1 MAVLGDRLFL
11 VSSSSEQFL
20 CVCCGRKR
28 LRRVCC
34 TISYVNFVIAAC
46 ASAVTAALG
55 AADDSTAD
63 GGDVDV
69 RGESLLLPLLQ
80 GLLGGGGERLLAGL
94 GAAGADVVADVRR
107 SLGRLRS
114 ALAPPTQHPQ
124 ARALLALAD
133 RLEDALDAAD
143 RLDGCKRRPRRRTRA
158 SRHTV
163 GVTHEELEE
172 ARRLVDRDQ
181 LALGADR
188 RDRKDATPSTDSAAA
203 SSAPS
208 EEPPTPDR
216 RLSVDE
222 ENGYHHEA
230 VAVRQKHAPIAHNA
244 SYEAAPRVSRDA
256 LVVERRAPAPRKPDF
271 FRHSIADAQQQPPP
285 TALPHMERRPSEG
298 KSGIAA
304 IANKF
309 NAQMQKETVPPPI
322 RRAPA
327 SHPHTL
333 TAPTF
338 SPKTTASEELK
349 RAPLYK
355 PLPPTYNFAAPPPP
369 EDFSKP
375 MNRFGSNKRL
385 RMKRANTIDIGR
397 PLAGYRMDS
406 DTDEESGLR
415 PAVPAFEPRTEN
427 DKKFVAFMKKNEANG
442 VVNGHANWSNR
453 FGNIKNTFESRER
466 DERSPSGGSGGAR
479 RTWEPP
485 AAPRAVRK
493 VLGDAN
499 HGADVVKPPWA
510 AERRDAPPPRSFA
523 PPRLQMPPPVPTH
536 LPLPQSP
543 GRHAPH
549 TPPGFPS
556 VCLSPTK
563 PVVVKPFAAKPIPVN
578 QFSHAPMSAFKPP
591 KKITSP
597 TSAPA
602 LVWSPPSVGY
612 PVSPTV
618 EPPPTYPSN
627 SRISA
632 ASPPAAPWNAPEA
645 ERLRR
650 TAGLASKFENRVD
663 NRVAPPPSTPPKFNS
678 GPLPSPTFAAQ
689 QTYAPPPNSGFPVKS
704 IPSQSNLAAPEL
716 VKKLDAPRPAYDPS
730 TQAYRHPLRHA
741 PPSQQ
746 YDSSKQIFDPQK
758 IDAQK
763 LQIEFYEK
771 QIREKMRRD
780 APTHPQKVPAPSQPY
795 TVTDYTPANLVST
808 FVPLHQTPDIEKA
821 RAHKVDYLPDVVMNE
836 TGPYEYGASPTVT
849 ERPTRAY
856 APKTK
861 APSYTQA
868 VSHQNGD
875 VNRAEDGEPAM
886 EHGRVETRVM
896 RGPVRGAATI
906 TAGVRTRNDEARRPA
921 ADSLRGVLDKVAAP
935 RTPVE
940 RRRDSRAQ
948 VPASPLQNG
957 HSPSPHAHATPPSI
971 AMSRSPLAA
980 SRDSLASAES
990 ASSQRSQA
998 SFGSSP
1004 LSRSGSWH
1012 QLAQPAPAP
1021 KAPSPRRVVSRAKSL
1036 HLLAVPKLY
1045 EGGIGREEITEKKRT
1060 VEAYFG
1066 GLNGQSHS
1074 GVVTATSA
1082 SKTHAANIKSRAAR
1096 STPAQGGFA
1105 LGRSRTMPTVSE
1117 LQFLDESNT
1126 DDAFEDLV
1134 SGLA

>member
-1 MAVLGDRLFL
+1 M
-11 VSSSSEQFL
+11 
-20 CVCCGRKR
+20 
-28 LRRVCC
+28 
-34 TISYVNFVIAAC
+34 IAAC

-55 AADDSTAD
+55 AADDTAAD
-63 GGDVDV
+63 TGDVDA

-107 SLGRLRS
+107 SLGRLRA

-133 RLEDALDAAD
+133 RLEDALDSAD
-143 RLDGCKRRPRRRTRA
+143 RLDGCKRRPRRRSRA

-163 GVTHEELEE
+163 GVTQEELEE

-188 RDRKDATPSTDSAAA
+188 RDHKDATPSSGGSAAA
-203 SSAPS
+203 STAPS

-216 RLSVDE
+216 RLSVEE

-230 VAVRQKHAPIAHNA
+230 VAVRQKHAPVAHNA
-244 SYEAAPRVSRDA
+244 SYEAAPPVSRDA
-256 LVVERRAPAPRKPDF
+256 QVVERRAPAPRKPDF

-285 TALPHMERRPSEG
+285 TQAPPRMDRRPSDG
-298 KSGIAA
+298 RSGIAA
-304 IANKF
+304 MANKF
-309 NAQMQKETVPPPI
+309 NAQIQKETAPPPF
-322 RRAPA
+322 RRVPV
-327 SHPHTL
+327 SHLPTV
-333 TAPTF
+333 TAPTVT
-338 SPKTTASEELK
+338 SKPASGEDPKKS
-349 RAPLYK
+349 PLYK

-369 EDFSKP
+369 EDFAKP
-375 MNRFGSNKRL
+375 LNKFGSNKRL

-397 PLAGYRMDS
+397 PYAGYRMDS
-406 DTDEESGLR
+406 DTDEENGPGRAPL
-415 PAVPAFEPRTEN
+415 VPSFEPRTEN
-427 DKKFVAFMKKNEANG
+427 DKKFVAFMKKNEENG
-442 VVNGHANWSNR
+442 VVNGHTNWSNR
-453 FGNIKNTFESRER
+453 FGNIKNAFESRER
-466 DERSPSGGSGGAR
+466 APSGGLGGAR
-479 RTWEPP
+479 RAWEPP
-485 AAPRAVRK
+485 AVRK
-493 VLGDAN
+493 VLADVN
-499 HGADVVKPPWA
+499 HGSEVVKPPWA
-510 AERRDAPPPRSFA
+510 SDRREAPPPRAHA
-523 PPRLQMPPPVPTH
+523 PLRVQLPPSAPTHLPLPPSVHTH

-543 GRHAPH
+543 SKYVPH
-549 TPPGFPS
+549 TPPTFPPTS
-556 VCLSPTK
+556 QSPTK

-597 TSAPA
+597 INAPA
-602 LVWSPPSVGY
+602 HVWSPPSVGY
-612 PVSPTV
+612 QTSPTV
-618 EPPPTYPSN
+618 EAPPTYPPSPRLN
-627 SRISA
+627 A
-632 ASPPAAPWNAPEA
+632 PSPPARWSAPDA

-650 TAGLASKFENRVD
+650 TAGLASKFEHNTLE
-663 NRVAPPPSTPPKFNS
+663 NRVAPPPSNPPRFS
-678 GPLPSPTFAAQ
+678 PGSLPSLTFAAQ
-689 QTYAPPPNSGFPVKS
+689 QTYPPKSGFLVKS

-716 VKKLDAPRPAYDPS
+716 VKKLDAPRPAYDPP
-730 TQAYRHPLRHA
+730 TQAYRHPQTYD
-741 PPSQQ
+741 PPSQP
-746 YDSSKQIFDPQK
+746 YESSKPTFDSRK

-771 QIREKMRRD
+771 QIREKNRRD
-780 APTHPQKVPAPSQPY
+780 APTHQEKAPAAY

-836 TGPYEYGASPTVT
+836 TGPYEYVASPNVT
-849 ERPTRAY
+849 DQPTRTY

-861 APSYTQA
+861 PRGNTQ
-868 VSHQNGD
+868 VTPHQNGI
-875 VNRAEDGEPAM
+875 VNHAEDGEPAT

-906 TAGVRTRNDEARRPA
+906 TTGVRTRNDETRRPA
-921 ADSLRGVLDKVAAP
+921 ADNLRGVLDKFASP

-940 RRRDSRAQ
+940 RRRDARAQ

-971 AMSRSPLAA
+971 ALSRSPLAA

-990 ASSQRSQA
+990 ASSHPSQA

-1021 KAPSPRRVVSRAKSL
+1021 APKAPSPRRIVSRAKSM
-1036 HLLAVPKLY
+1036 HLLTIPKLF
-1045 EGGIGREEITEKKRT
+1045 EGGIGREELTEKKRT

-1066 GLNGQSHS
+1066 GLNSQSRS
-1074 GVVTATSA
+1074 GVAPAKS
-1082 SKTHAANIKSRAAR
+1082 HAASIKARA
-1096 STPAQGGFA
+1096 AQGGFA

>member
-1 MAVLGDRLFL
+1 M
-11 VSSSSEQFL
+11 
-20 CVCCGRKR
+20 
-28 LRRVCC
+28 
-34 TISYVNFVIAAC
+34 
-46 ASAVTAALG
+46 TAALG
-55 AADDSTAD
+55 AADDAAAD
-63 GGDVDV
+63 AGDVDA

-181 LALGADR
+181 LALGADH
-188 RDRKDATPSTDSAAA
+188 RDRKDATPSTDSAA
-203 SSAPS
+203 PS
-208 EEPPTPDR
+208 EEAITPDR
-216 RLSVDE
+216 RPSVDE
-222 ENGYHHEA
+222 DSGYHHEA
-230 VAVRQKHAPIAHNA
+230 VAARHKLAPVAHSA
-244 SYEAAPRVSRDA
+244 SYEAAPLVSRDA
-256 LVVERRAPAPRKPDF
+256 QVVERRAPATRKPDF
-271 FRHSIADAQQQPPP
+271 FRHSIADAQQQAPP
-285 TALPHMERRPSEG
+285 TNALPRMERRPSEG

-309 NAQMQKETVPPPI
+309 NAQIQRETAPPPV

-327 SHPHTL
+327 NHPPTV

-338 SPKTTASEELK
+338 ASKPASSEERK
-349 RAPLYK
+349 KAPLYK
-355 PLPPTYNFAAPPPP
+355 PLPPTYNFAAPPPA
-369 EDFSKP
+369 EDFAKP

-397 PLAGYRMDS
+397 PLAGYRVDS
-406 DTDEESGLR
+406 DTDEESGPRHGAL
-415 PAVPAFEPRTEN
+415 VPTFEPRTEN
-427 DKKFVAFMKKNEANG
+427 DKKFVAFMRKNEANG

-453 FGNIKNTFESRER
+453 FGNIKNAFESRER
-466 DERSPSGGSGGAR
+466 DERSPSGGAGGPGFAGGAR
-479 RTWEPP
+479 RAWEPP
-485 AAPRAVRK
+485 ARRP
-493 VLGDAN
+493 LGDAPF
-499 HGADVVKPPWA
+499 GGDAARPPWA
-510 AERRDAPPPRSFA
+510 DRREEPPRAPAPPLLQT
-523 PPRLQMPPPVPTH
+523 PPAVPTH

-543 GRHAPH
+543 SKHAPH
-549 TPPGFPS
+549 TPPVFPS
-556 VCLSPTK
+556 VCQSPTK

-578 QFSHAPMSAFKPP
+578 QFSHAPMSAFKPL

-602 LVWSPPSVGY
+602 HVWSPPSVGY
-612 PVSPTV
+612 PISPTV
-618 EPPPTYPSN
+618 EPPPIYASN
-627 SRISA
+627 PRLNA
-632 ASPPAAPWNAPEA
+632 TSPPAAPWHAPEA
-645 ERLRR
+645 DRLRR
-650 TAGLASKFENRVD
+650 TAGLASKFENKVD
-663 NRVAPPPSTPPKFNS
+663 NRVAPPPSNPSKFNS
-678 GPLPSPTFAAQ
+678 GPLPPLTFVPQ
-689 QTYAPPPNSGFPVKS
+689 QTYAPVLNSGFPVKS
-704 IPSQSNLAAPEL
+704 IPSQSHLAAPEL
-716 VKKLDAPRPAYDPS
+716 VKKLDTPRSAHDPS
-730 TQAYRHPLRHA
+730 TQAYRHPQTYTQ
-741 PPSQQ
+741 PSQP
-746 YDSSKQIFDPQK
+746 YDSSKQIIDSQK

-771 QIREKMRRD
+771 QIRDKIRRD
-780 APTHPQKVPAPSQPY
+780 APTHQQKAPAPPPQPY

-836 TGPYEYGASPTVT
+836 SGPYEYVASPIVT
-849 ERPTRAY
+849 DRPSRAH

-861 APSYTQA
+861 ARGYAPVATQ
-868 VSHQNGD
+868 QNGD
-875 VNRAEDGEPAM
+875 VNHAEDGEPAT

-906 TAGVRTRNDEARRPA
+906 TAGVRTRNDESRRPA
-921 ADSLRGVLDKVAAP
+921 ADNLRGVLDKIATP

-980 SRDSLASAES
+980 SRDSLVSAES
-990 ASSQRSQA
+990 ASSHRSQA

-1021 KAPSPRRVVSRAKSL
+1021 KAPSPRRIVSRAKSL
-1036 HLLAVPKLY
+1036 HLLAIPKMF
-1045 EGGIGREEITEKKRT
+1045 EGGVGREDVEKKRT

-1066 GLNGQSHS
+1066 GSNSRSQSS
-1074 GVVTATSA
+1074 IVTATASSA
-1082 SKTHAANIKSRAAR
+1082 KSHAATIKARAAR
-1096 STPAQGGFA
+1096 SAPAQGGFA

>member
-1 MAVLGDRLFL
+1 M
-11 VSSSSEQFL
+11 
-20 CVCCGRKR
+20 
-28 LRRVCC
+28 
-34 TISYVNFVIAAC
+34 
-46 ASAVTAALG
+46 TAALG
-55 AADDSTAD
+55 AAGDSAVDT
-63 GGDVDV
+63 GDVDA

-181 LALGADR
+181 LALGADH
-188 RDRKDATPSTDSAAA
+188 RDRKEATPSSDSAAA
-203 SSAPS
+203 STAPS
-208 EEPPTPDR
+208 EEPTPDR

-222 ENGYHHEA
+222 ENSYHHET
-230 VAVRQKHAPIAHNA
+230 VATRQKQVPVAHNA
-244 SYEAAPRVSRDA
+244 TYGAAPRGSREA
-256 LVVERRAPAPRKPDF
+256 LAVERRAPAPRKPDF
-271 FRHSIADAQQQPPP
+271 FRHSIADAQQPPPP

-322 RRAPA
+322 RRAPQNQLPA
-327 SHPHTL
+327 VS
-333 TAPTF
+333 APTF
-338 SPKTTASEELK
+338 TPKPLASEEQK
-349 RAPLYK
+349 KAPLYK

-375 MNRFGSNKRL
+375 MSRFGGNKRL

-406 DTDEESGLR
+406 DTDEEGGPQR
-415 PAVPAFEPRTEN
+415 PLVPAFEPRTEN
-427 DKKFVAFMKKNEANG
+427 DKKFVAFMRKNEANG
-442 VVNGHANWSNR
+442 VNGHANWSNR
-453 FGNIKNTFESRER
+453 FGDIKNAFESRER
-466 DERSPSGGSGGAR
+466 EERSPSGGSGSAR
-479 RTWEPP
+479 RAWEPP

-493 VLGDAN
+493 VLGDASP
-499 HGADVVKPPWA
+499 GSDIVKPPWA
-510 AERRDAPPPRSFA
+510 DRRDAPPPRAHA
-523 PPRLQMPPPVPTH
+523 PPRLQMPPPVPAH

-543 GRHAPH
+543 SKHTPH

-556 VCLSPTK
+556 VCQSPTK

-612 PVSPTV
+612 PASPAV
-618 EPPPTYPSN
+618 EPPPPIYPSN
-627 SRISA
+627 SRLTA

-650 TAGLASKFENRVD
+650 TAGLASRFENRVE
-663 NRVAPPPSTPPKFNS
+663 NRAAPPPSNPPKFNS
-678 GPLPSPTFAAQ
+678 GPLPPPTYAPQ
-689 QTYAPPPNSGFPVKS
+689 QTYAPAPNSGFPVKS
-704 IPSQSNLAAPEL
+704 IPSQSDLAAPEL
-716 VKKLDAPRPAYDPS
+716 VKKLDAPRPAYDPP
-730 TQAYRHPLRHA
+730 TQAYRHPRTYA
-741 PPSQQ
+741 PPPQP
-746 YDSSKQIFDPQK
+746 YDSSKQIFDSQK

-780 APTHPQKVPAPSQPY
+780 APTHPRKAPAPPQPY
-795 TVTDYTPANLVST
+795 TITDYTPTNLVST
-808 FVPLHQTPDIEKA
+808 FVPLNQTPDIEKA

-836 TGPYEYGASPTVT
+836 TGPYEYGASPTVG
-849 ERPTRAY
+849 ERPTRTY
-856 APKTK
+856 ATKSKTTGC
-861 APSYTQA
+861 TQA
-868 VSHQNGD
+868 VPYQNG
-875 VNRAEDGEPAM
+875 VTNHAEDGEPAT

-906 TAGVRTRNDEARRPA
+906 TAGVRTRSDEVRRPA

-957 HSPSPHAHATPPSI
+957 HSPSPHAHATPPGI

-990 ASSQRSQA
+990 TSSQRSQA

-1012 QLAQPAPAP
+1012 QLAQPAAAP
-1021 KAPSPRRVVSRAKSL
+1021 KAPSPRRIVSRAKSL
-1036 HLLAVPKLY
+1036 HLLAVPKMY

-1066 GLNGQSHS
+1066 GSNRQSQS
-1074 GVVTATSA
+1074 SVATTTSA
-1082 SKTHAANIKSRAAR
+1082 TKAHAVNIKARAAR
-1096 STPAQGGFA
+1096 SAPAHGGYA

-1134 SGLA
+1134 SGMA